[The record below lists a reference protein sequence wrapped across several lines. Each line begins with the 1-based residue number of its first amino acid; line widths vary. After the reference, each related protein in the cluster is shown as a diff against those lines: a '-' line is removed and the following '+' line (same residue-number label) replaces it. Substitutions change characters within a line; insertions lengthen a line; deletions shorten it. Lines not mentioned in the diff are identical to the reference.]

1 MEKDPN
7 YGRPREP
14 GDDTDAVDGADDTR
28 DTVPPP
34 EYEMNPKAEE
44 TRDLGY
50 AEDTVS
56 VASEHPPGELS
67 TQDERTWSILS
78 HVSVLAWPLT
88 GFLPIAP
95 LVVWLLYKDRSP
107 RIGFHALQS
116 LWYQVAWLALGTI
129 GGFLATIFTL
139 LTFGIGGLVVAP
151 LAAILGLVP
160 FAHQLYAAYKV
171 SQGVD
176 YRYPFIA
183 DKLDGGEQKT
193 L

>member
-7 YGRPREP
+7 YGRTREP
-14 GDDTDAVDGADDTR
+14 GDEMETTAKPPGGVAD
-28 DTVPPP
+28 
-34 EYEMNPKAEE
+34 EEKEE
-44 TRDLGY
+44 TGG
-50 AEDTVS
+50 A
-56 VASEHPPGELS
+56 VATTSDPLPGELS
-67 TQDERTWSILS
+67 VQDERTWSILS

-95 LVVWLLYKDRSP
+95 LIVWLLYKDRSP

-116 LWYQVAWLALGTI
+116 LWYQVAWLILGTV
-129 GGFLATIFTL
+129 GGFLATVFTL
-139 LTFGIGGLVVAP
+139 LTLGLGIFVVAP

-171 SQGVD
+171 SQGID

-183 DKLDGGEQKT
+183 DKIDGGDRRG

>member
-1 MEKDPN
+1 MVRDPN
-7 YGRPREP
+7 YGRAREP
-14 GDDTDAVDGADDTR
+14 GDEMETAISPSDDGTESL
-28 DTVPPP
+28 P
-34 EYEMNPKAEE
+34 EE
-44 TRDLGY
+44 TRG
-50 AEDTVS
+50 AASPVS
-56 VASEHPPGELS
+56 GSIPGELS
-67 TQDERTWSILS
+67 VQDERTWSILS

-95 LVVWLLYKDRSP
+95 LIVWLFYKDRSP

-116 LWYQVAWLALGTI
+116 LWYQVAWFVLGTV
-129 GGFLATIFTL
+129 GGFLATVFTL
-139 LTFGIGGLVVAP
+139 LTLGLGIVVVAP
-151 LAAILGLVP
+151 LAAVLALVP

-183 DKLDGGEQKT
+183 DRIDGSHRRA

>member
-1 MEKDPN
+1 MERDQN
-7 YGRPREP
+7 YGRTYEP
-14 GDDTDAVDGADDTR
+14 GDEIDT
-28 DTVPPP
+28 
-34 EYEMNPKAEE
+34 
-44 TRDLGY
+44 
-50 AEDTVS
+50 TVS
-56 VASEHPPGELS
+56 SPGDDLEAKTREPEGSVPAGSAPPGELS

-95 LVVWLLYKDRSP
+95 LIVWLLYKDRSP

-116 LWYQVAWLALGTI
+116 LWYQVAWLVLGTV
-129 GGFLATIFTL
+129 GGFLATVFTL
-139 LTFGIGGLVVAP
+139 LTFGLGIFVVAP

-160 FAHQLYAAYKV
+160 FVHQLYAAYKV
-171 SQGVD
+171 SQGID

-183 DKLDGGEQKT
+183 DKLDGGNQRT